1 MENGVLNINWGIA
14 MPIMQNGKSDC
25 LSVKDLPI
33 GKPSTSSLVGA
44 ALTTTAVAYG
54 LYNAL
59 TSDEDKRKN
68 K

>member
-1 MENGVLNINWGIA
+1 MGDRHA
-14 MPIMQNGKSDC
+14 HHTKNGKSDC

-44 ALTTTAVAYG
+44 ALTTTAAAYG

-59 TSDEDKRKN
+59 TSDKDKRKN